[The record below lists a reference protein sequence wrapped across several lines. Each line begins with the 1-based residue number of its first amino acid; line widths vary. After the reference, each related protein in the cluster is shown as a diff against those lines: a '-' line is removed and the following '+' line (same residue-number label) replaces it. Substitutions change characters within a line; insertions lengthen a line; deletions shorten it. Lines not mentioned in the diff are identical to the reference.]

1 MNNII
6 RLHNNKEVLENN
18 KDLLVPVL
26 VESKK
31 VEEERL
37 EEKSGITSL
46 IDYLYSESCL
56 IDDAFLES
64 ISRIFDF
71 QLDLESL
78 DESFNSFET
87 LIYDT
92 REDYAYMFIDS
103 THISRDLEKHL
114 YLINTDLSLY
124 QDDDDFI

>member
-6 RLHNNKEVLENN
+6 KLHNNKEVLENN

-31 VEEERL
+31 VEEERI
-37 EEKSGITSL
+37 EEKSGISSL
-46 IDYLYSESCL
+46 INYLYSESYL
-56 IDDAFLES
+56 IDDSLLES
-64 ISRIFDF
+64 MSRIFDF

-78 DESFNSFET
+78 DESFSSFET
-87 LIYDT
+87 LIHGT
-92 REDYAYMFIDS
+92 REDYAYMFTDS